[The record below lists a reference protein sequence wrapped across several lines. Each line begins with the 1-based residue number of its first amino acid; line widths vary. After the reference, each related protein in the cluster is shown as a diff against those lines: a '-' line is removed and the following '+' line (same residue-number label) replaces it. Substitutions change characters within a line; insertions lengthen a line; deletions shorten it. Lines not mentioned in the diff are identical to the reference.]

1 MILGAGSAWYPH
13 ISEDFV
19 GREQDC
25 RGCPLPLRQ
34 CITCACR
41 GSLGGVFL
49 QSDDKEIHLCECSF
63 PLFFCKY
70 SVELAQN
77 YRERQNEKPVTVM
90 QTQAIVLLAAAI
102 AGESRNALHILR
114 AQLPT
119 L

>member
-1 MILGAGSAWYPH
+1 MPAVTLWEVYFCSLMTKKFTCVGAH
-13 ISEDFV
+13 
-19 GREQDC
+19 
-25 RGCPLPLRQ
+25 
-34 CITCACR
+34 
-41 GSLGGVFL
+41 FL
-49 QSDDKEIHLCECSF
+49 F
-63 PLFFCKY
+63 FFCKY

-77 YRERQNEKPVTVM
+77 YCERQNEKPVTVM

>member
-1 MILGAGSAWYPH
+1 MILGAGSAWYPL

-25 RGCPLPLRQ
+25 HGCPLPLRQ

-41 GSLGGVFL
+41 DSLGGVFL
-49 QSDDKEIHLCECSF
+49 QSDDKEIHLCGCSF
-63 PLFFCKY
+63 PFFFCKY

-77 YRERQNEKPVTVM
+77 YCERQNEKPVTVM